1 MSWQRTLYKES
12 SLDYNRMWAGFS
24 FVFDVEK
31 KEKKIIGITITEQ
44 VPRSGNNRM
53 KLQLLLLPFS
63 MRLRGARFDV

>member
-31 KEKKIIGITITEQ
+31 KRKENY
-44 VPRSGNNRM
+44 RDNYN
-53 KLQLLLLPFS
+53 
-63 MRLRGARFDV
+63 